1 MDGPS
6 CCKRNCS
13 VIHLFATL
21 AQSALSRLI
30 LVPFSRFL
38 GYSTPLLNASWPGL
52 VSALNLAPIKRT
64 PPSASFVGKPLP
76 LWGIKT
82 DGAGEQLRPCLGRP
96 MILRREPI
104 YLDFLS
110 LSLSLQ
116 LHSNKQLLLNLQSGL
131 HLTPSLSTTQ
141 EANDAHFICEVPLLL
156 SRLNQDQPWYGR
168 GLCSVLDPAYWFN
181 LDITAAL
188 NIDSLITRGT
198 PTGLTPEKSLTSVFS
213 AESQKPDLYLIFTG
227 QLCIAFLEWY
237 SVSFTRQGWLAL

>member
-1 MDGPS
+1 MS
-6 CCKRNCS
+6 
-13 VIHLFATL
+13 
-21 AQSALSRLI
+21 
-30 LVPFSRFL
+30 FSRFL
-38 GYSTPLLNASWPGL
+38 GYSTPLLGAGWPGL

-64 PPSASFVGKPLP
+64 PPSASLVGKPLP

-82 DGAGEQLRPCLGRP
+82 DRAGEHLRSCPERS

-104 YLDFLS
+104 YLDSPS
-110 LSLSLQ
+110 LSLCL
-116 LHSNKQLLLNLQSGL
+116 SNSTRTSNCCSIYNQV
-131 HLTPSLSTTQ
+131 HITPSLSTTQ
-141 EANDAHFICEVPLLL
+141 EANDVHFICEAPLLL

-213 AESQKPDLYLIFTG
+213 AEFQKPDLYILFTG

-237 SVSFTRQGWLAL
+237 SVSFTGQGWLAL